1 MSKFDILTLALTLY
15 ALLIG
20 LENLEENREQSES
33 QQELLVYLEEHLKAQ
48 DKRIED
54 LRKGKE

>member
-54 LRKGKE
+54 LRKEKE